1 MNVMTIQEIIE
12 SALAKGQSA
21 LSEYQSKAVLK
32 SRGIPVSEEALV
44 HNADEAVQAA
54 HRIGY
59 PVALKAC
66 AWKLMHKSEK
76 GWMALNLQGDDAVR
90 EAFNRIVGMA
100 DLKLEGVLVQEM
112 VPGQRELVVG
122 LSRDPSFGPC
132 VMLGFG
138 GIMTEVIQDTV
149 FRMAPIDDIEARD
162 MAEALRTKDLLG
174 PFRGQAPARMDT
186 LCRTLVAIGQIG
198 LEIDAISEIDIN
210 PLIILPDGRLKAVD
224 ALIVLERNR
233 HAQID

>member
-1 MNVMTIQEIIE
+1 MMTIQEIIE
-12 SALAKGQSA
+12 SALAKSQSA

-66 AWKLMHKSEK
+66 AWELMHKSEK

-100 DLKLEGVLVQEM
+100 DFKLEGVLVQEM

-122 LSRDPSFGPC
+122 LIRDPSRC
-132 VMLGFG
+132 DARLG
-138 GIMTEVIQDTV
+138 GIMTGDSDTV
-149 FRMAPIDDIEARD
+149 SNGPIDISRPGIWPKS
-162 MAEALRTKDLLG
+162 RTKTLLG
-174 PFRGQAPARMDT
+174 LRQALPDGYALPDA
-186 LCRTLVAIGQIG
+186 VAIGH
-198 LEIDAISEIDIN
+198 
-210 PLIILPDGRLKAVD
+210 RLKSMPYPKSTST
-224 ALIVLERNR
+224 R
-233 HAQID
+233 